1 MTQRRTTAGGARAA
15 RLVSLLALVAVVALN
30 GCTTDRLTE
39 PGQTA
44 TEQLLISTA
53 VDHAVA
59 RLDPA
64 IPVGTK
70 VFVNSQYV
78 DTAPGDAALYTKYFV
93 ASVRD
98 LLLRHGARLVDDR
111 KSADMVAELRT
122 GGQSI
127 DHHDFLIGIPA
138 IPIPIPLVGTVT
150 TPKIA
155 LFDHD
160 RQTGIAK
167 MAVTAVAKD
176 GALAASTGPTYGSS
190 DKTDFTLLLFI
201 SWTDQDLLPPSETKK

>member
-1 MTQRRTTAGGARAA
+1 MECARKGRFLPVAA
-15 RLVSLLALVAVVALN
+15 LAAMLLLA
-30 GCTTDRLTE
+30 GCVTNRLTE

-53 VDHAVA
+53 VDHAVSHLA
-59 RLDPA
+59 PA
-64 IPVGTK
+64 IPPGTK
-70 VFVNSQYV
+70 VFVDAQYF
-78 DTAPGDAALYTKYFV
+78 DSAPGDAALYTKYAI
-93 ASVRD
+93 ASIRD
-98 LLLRHGARLVDDR
+98 LLLQRGARLVDDR

-127 DHHDFLIGIPA
+127 NHNDFLIGLPA

-155 LFDHD
+155 LFERD

-167 MAVTAVAKD
+167 LAVTAYGKD
-176 GALAASTGPTYGSS
+176 GALTTSTGATYGES
-190 DKTDFTLLLFI
+190 DDTNFVVLLFLT
-201 SWTDQDLLPPSETKK
+201 WTDQDVLPQSGK